1 MVHFDRLK
9 PCVTLPEATPLE
21 EIAVQQDEDQG
32 ITPSLLTQE
41 EATTTEPLEGN
52 DEPEPLEVEVFR
64 NRPVTEEETTTLTEP
79 APEGITEPQ
88 LLPVE
93 CRNPAGQHY
102 EKVQPSRKSNR
113 RHKKPERFGHNIY
126 D

>member
-21 EIAVQQDEDQG
+21 EITVQQDKDQG
-32 ITPSLLTQE
+32 TTPSLLTHE
-41 EATTTEPLEGN
+41 EATTAEPLV
-52 DEPEPLEVEVFR
+52 EPKPLEVEVFQ
-64 NRPVTEEETTTLTEP
+64 NRPVTEEETTTLIEP

-93 CRNPAGQHY
+93 CRNPA
-102 EKVQPSRKSNR
+102 S
-113 RHKKPERFGHNIY
+113 
-126 D
+126 